1 MSLTQIIEAVQASQK
16 TQQEIRSQLLP
27 VSDAKMVF
35 FDDEDT
41 SISLLA
47 IAEALSVSDDSGL
60 SDKAVDMRDEIVA
73 LLKAYNDEVEEC
85 VKENS
90 TYNAGIHGKERL
102 EVLNMEKIVET
113 APEKALTMKVQINT
127 LKFTDEHMKAFREIY
142 LELGVTHFLKEELRD
157 VIYFDPTVSPYLR
170 DLIAERFLVRFPD
183 YVNPKGFMNVNSVD
197 FMNHLQRIQKA
208 AVK

>member
-27 VSDAKMVF
+27 VSDAQTVF

-41 SISLLA
+41 TISLLV
-47 IAEALSVSDDSGL
+47 IAEALSCSDDSGL

-85 VKENS
+85 VKENR
-90 TYNAGIHGKERL
+90 TYNAAIHGKEHL
-102 EVLNMEKIVET
+102 EVLNMEKIVAT
-113 APEKALTMKVQINT
+113 AQEKALTMKVQINT

-183 YVNPKGFMNVNSVD
+183 YVNPKGYMNVTSVD
-197 FMNHLQRIQKA
+197 FINHLERIQKA

>member
-27 VSDAKMVF
+27 VSDAQTVF
-35 FDDEDT
+35 FDDQDT
-41 SISLLA
+41 TISLLA
-47 IAEALSVSDDSGL
+47 MAEALSCSDDSGL

-90 TYNAGIHGKERL
+90 TYNSTIHGKERL

-157 VIYFDPTVSPYLR
+157 VVYFDPTVSPYLR

-183 YVNPKGFMNVNSVD
+183 YVNPKGYMNVNSVD
-197 FMNHLQRIQKA
+197 FINHLERIQKA

>member
-1 MSLTQIIEAVQASQK
+1 
-16 TQQEIRSQLLP
+16 
-27 VSDAKMVF
+27 
-35 FDDEDT
+35 
-41 SISLLA
+41 
-47 IAEALSVSDDSGL
+47 
-60 SDKAVDMRDEIVA
+60 
-73 LLKAYNDEVEEC
+73 
-85 VKENS
+85 
-90 TYNAGIHGKERL
+90 
-102 EVLNMEKIVET
+102 MEKIADA

-157 VIYFDPTVSPYLR
+157 VVYFDPTVSPYLR

-183 YVNPKGFMNVNSVD
+183 YVNPKGFMNVSSVD